1 MMQILYPLRR
11 YYHGLKIDETVYSKL
26 AFDRKQKLDLFNALI
41 VEGCSEE
48 IALEAINFS
57 RATRFRLKKR
67 DKESGLAGLEPQSRI
82 PKNVRKPLWEK
93 TTEELVCQI
102 RNTHRVWG
110 KEKITAILKREYDIE
125 TSISTV
131 GRILSKLLKQQR
143 IRSVAWYTH
152 KYIPKKRIFN
162 DHAQRLP
169 VGARSKK
176 PGELIQVD
184 HMTVKLDSGMVVKQF
199 NAICPTTRILIGKAY
214 TQATSL
220 NASDFLNF
228 MALSFP
234 FKIVS
239 IQVDG
244 GSEFRSEFE
253 KACQNLQIP
262 LFVLPPG
269 SPKMNGF
276 VERSNGTLKYEFFN
290 SYEKANNLKVIN
302 EKLQNFMIYYNNYRP
317 HRSLQCLTPMGYYS
331 NMEAKH

>member
-1 MMQILYPLRR
+1 MQITHPLTR
-11 YYHGLKIDETVYSKL
+11 YYHQLKIDETVYSKL
-26 AFDRKQKLDLFNALI
+26 AFERKQKLDLFNTLI
-41 VEGCSEE
+41 IEGCSEE

-82 PKNVRKPLWEK
+82 PKNVRKPLWIKE
-93 TTEELVCQI
+93 TEDLVCKI

-110 KEKITAILKREYDIE
+110 KEKIQAILKREYDIK

-131 GRILSKLLKQQR
+131 GRILLKLLEQQR
-143 IRSVAWYTH
+143 IKRVDWYTG
-152 KYIPKKRIFN
+152 KYNPKKRIFN
-162 DHAQRLP
+162 NHAQRLP
-169 VGARSKK
+169 KGARSNA

-184 HMTVKLDSGMVVKQF
+184 HMTVKLDSGMMIKQF
-199 NAICPTTRILIGKAY
+199 NAICPTTRITVGKAF

-220 NASDFLNF
+220 NASTFLDF
-228 MALSFP
+228 MAQQLPFP
-234 FKIVS
+234 IKS

-253 KACQNLQIP
+253 ESCKNLQIP
-262 LFVLPPG
+262 LFVLPPR

-290 SYEKANNLKVIN
+290 FYEKANNLKVIN
-302 EKLQNFMIYYNNYRP
+302 EKLQKFMVFYNFYRP
-317 HRSLQCLTPMGYYS
+317 HRSLQCLTPMGYYRG
-331 NMEAKH
+331 MEAKK